1 MPPKTKRKTKK
12 QLEEEKEHAAIGNG
26 IDSQSTEVV
35 VTQHVTSSDEMQQH
49 HIRSTTVN
57 GHCPGTLGNAST
69 LEEPIVLQLPI
80 LPGRIDE
87 LIYGEDINS
96 ILTYNP
102 QLTEPE
108 PYFPD
113 NQFVSENDN
122 IAASKNAGQDIHLG
136 KTKGMYQNVTCE
148 QQHHDV
154 NQQTTQHHDIK
165 CFWCCHNIVDT
176 EYGMPIRYD
185 AFHQSFSIFGSYCS
199 LECAAAY
206 NYSVNMGSN
215 RVWEIHSWIQLLG
228 KRYGMQCPIRPAPSK
243 YLLKMFN
250 GPLDITEFRNVHK
263 GMSQTCTLNIPPF
276 LRVNSHMELINTSFL
291 EKDNEKEK
299 DKEREKEREREK
311 DRDEPQQDL
320 KEIRVLKGHVG
331 NNTLEKK
338 MNLSFT

>member
-12 QLEEEKEHAAIGNG
+12 QLEEEEKEKAALSSQNG
-26 IDSQSTEVV
+26 CDVDTPQGVDM
-35 VTQHVTSSDEMQQH
+35 QHVVH
-49 HIRSTTVN
+49 VRSTTIN
-57 GHCPGTLGNAST
+57 GHCPGMLGNAST
-69 LEEPIVLQLPI
+69 LEEPIVLKLPI

-102 QLTEPE
+102 RMTEPE
-108 PYFPD
+108 PYCPD
-113 NQFVSENDN
+113 NQFMSENDSISAPPGHTGISQN
-122 IAASKNAGQDIHLG
+122 MMQQAS
-136 KTKGMYQNVTCE
+136 CE
-148 QQHHDV
+148 QQHDAKIHGCT
-154 NQQTTQHHDIK
+154 QQTTQHHDIK

-250 GPLDITEFRNVHK
+250 GPLDIAEFRNVHK

-291 EKDNEKEK
+291 EKDSEKEK
-299 DKEREKEREREK
+299 EKEKERER
-311 DRDEPQQDL
+311 DEPQREL
-320 KEIRVLKGHVG
+320 KDARVLKGHVG